1 MSETGAENELGGALR
16 VQLKAQF
23 SLLDNERLALEL
35 LQHYDQFI
43 ETEDFNWVDLMVWRL
58 RHERFDLPTAVQI
71 LAARIAHQRLLGSG
85 ARNKQSIVIKKY
97 SKDLAMHTMA
107 GNIGLNKGRGVKSPI
122 KAAAREA
129 ANAVH
134 AICGYAPHASSL
146 AKRYSAYWKGNPTAK
161 YLEEGLENEVAK
173 LRAEAD
179 FVAKQFRNLP
189 HRAEGTRR

>member
-1 MSETGAENELGGALR
+1 MNETGTDIELGGALR
-16 VQLKAQF
+16 VQLNAQ
-23 SLLDNERLALEL
+23 LALMNNEGLALEL

-58 RHERFDLPTAVQI
+58 TREGYLLPPAVLG

-107 GNIGLNKGRGVKSPI
+107 GNIGLDKGRGVKSPI

-146 AKRYSAYWKGNPTAK
+146 AKHYSAYWKGNPNAK
-161 YLEEGLENEVAK
+161 YLEERLENEVAK

-179 FVAKQFRNLP
+179 FVAKQFEGLP
-189 HRAEGTRR
+189 HRAEGVRR

>member
-1 MSETGAENELGGALR
+1 
-16 VQLKAQF
+16 
-23 SLLDNERLALEL
+23 
-35 LQHYDQFI
+35 
-43 ETEDFNWVDLMVWRL
+43 
-58 RHERFDLPTAVQI
+58 

-85 ARNKQSIVIKKY
+85 ARNKQSSVIKKY

-107 GNIGLNKGRGVKSPI
+107 GNIGVKSPI

-146 AKRYSAYWKGNPTAK
+146 AKHYRAYWKGNPNAK
-161 YLEEGLENEVAK
+161 YLEERLENEVAK

-179 FVAKQFRNLP
+179 FVAKQFEGLP
-189 HRAEGTRR
+189 HRAEGVRR

>member
-1 MSETGAENELGGALR
+1 MSENATEEQVGEALR
-16 VQLKAQF
+16 VQLTAQF
-23 SLLDNERLALEL
+23 QIMGDGGLTLEL
-35 LQHYDQFI
+35 LHHYDQFI

-58 RHERFDLPTAVQI
+58 ARAGHFLPPAVQG

-85 ARNKQSIVIKKY
+85 TRNERSSVIKKY

-107 GNIGLNKGRGVKSPI
+107 GNIGLDKGRGVKAPI

-146 AKRYSAYWKGNPTAK
+146 AKHYNAYWKDKPVGK
-161 YLEEGLENEVAK
+161 YLEERLETEVAT
-173 LRAEAD
+173 LMSEAD
-179 FVAKQFRNLP
+179 FVAKQFENLP
-189 HRAEGTRR
+189 QREEGNRR